1 MTISVVIPAYNEEKY
16 LPRTLESLKKLLR
29 QPDEVVVINASS
41 TDKTGD
47 VAKRYGARVVTTP
60 LKTIGYSRQM
70 GLKAAKSDVVAFTD
84 SDAILPPD
92 WLTYIEK
99 TLKQPGVVGFF
110 GGFRIPDGPWWYR
123 LYINIVQPILNIVYF
138 RIFGLAMATGQ
149 NMAFYK
155 KKALDV
161 GGFPEEFKMA
171 EDLEIAKRLQQIGK
185 IVFKQD
191 FYVIAS
197 GRRGNEGFI
206 ELLTRISKVFF
217 YYILFHRADKIGFPS
232 IR

>member
-16 LPRTLESLKKLLR
+16 LPKTLASLKKLLR
-29 QPDEVVVINASS
+29 QPDEIVVVNASS
-41 TDKTGD
+41 TDKTAT
-47 VAKRYGARVVTTP
+47 VAKQFGARVITTP
-60 LKTIGYSRQM
+60 LKTIGYSRQK
-70 GLKAAKSDVVAFTD
+70 GLTAARCDVIAFTD

-92 WLTYIEK
+92 WLTVIENE
-99 TLKQPGVVGFF
+99 LQRPGVVGFF

-123 LYINIVQPILNIVYF
+123 LYVNFVQPILNVLYYH
-138 RIFGLAMATGQ
+138 IFGLAMATGQ

-155 KKALDV
+155 KTAVKV

-171 EDLEIAKRLQQIGK
+171 EDLEIAKRLQGAGK
-185 IVFKQD
+185 IIFKQG
-191 FYVIAS
+191 FFVVAS

-206 ELLTRISKVFF
+206 ELVTRISKVFF

-232 IR
+232 